1 VKTEPLISPNRDS
14 SPRDQQHMRFI
25 LGFLSAL
32 LGALAGW
39 AGLAALVVMLAG
51 PDRDGGIAMGAFFDI
66 GPIGG
71 VVGLIAGIWLFL
83 RFGLVHAEAPSA
95 GTSGAVPQGKTRL
108 SFPFSVTVVLIVA
121 ILGWWGWYEL
131 IRSPNLSHGFMTLQ
145 VEFRLPAGM
154 SLPDKEEDVHIEVE
168 EASGYA
174 NAMLPPNWR
183 AHDGDRKAIIVTAS
197 LMYKT
202 RHRAVSL
209 TLPGVPTQHWSID
222 LPSDP
227 DPTPG
232 FSPWRVASD
241 GSPVKIEMHFRLSA
255 DR

>member
-1 VKTEPLISPNRDS
+1 
-14 SPRDQQHMRFI
+14 MRFI
-25 LGFLSAL
+25 LGLLSGL

-39 AGLAALVVMLAG
+39 AGLAALVVLLAG
-51 PDRDGGIAMGAFFDI
+51 PDRDGGIAMSAFFDI

-71 VVGLIAGIWLFL
+71 VTGLIAGIWLFM
-83 RFGLVHAEAPSA
+83 RFGLVRNAAPEPPAE
-95 GTSGAVPQGKTRL
+95 TSDATPRRTTQL
-108 SFPFSVTVVLIVA
+108 SFPFAVTVALIVA

-174 NAMLPPNWR
+174 DAMLPPNWR
-183 AHDGDRKAIIVTAS
+183 AHDGDRRAIIATAS

-209 TLPGVPTQHWSID
+209 TLPDVPTQRWSID

-227 DPTPG
+227 APTPG
-232 FSPWRVASD
+232 FSPWRVATG
-241 GSPVKIEMHFRLSA
+241 GSPTKIEMHFRLSA

>member
-1 VKTEPLISPNRDS
+1 
-14 SPRDQQHMRFI
+14 MRLI
-25 LGFLSAL
+25 LGFLSGL

-39 AGLAALVVMLAG
+39 AGLAALIVLLAG

-66 GPIGG
+66 GPVGG
-71 VVGLIAGIWLFL
+71 VIGLIAGVWLFV
-83 RFGLVHAEAPSA
+83 RFGLVRAELPAETSDAAPQHAP
-95 GTSGAVPQGKTRL
+95 RL
-108 SFPFSVTVVLIVA
+108 SFPFSATVALIVA
-121 ILGWWGWYEL
+121 ILGWSGWYEF

-154 SLPDKEEDVHIEVE
+154 SLPDKEEDVRIEFE

-174 NAMLPPNWR
+174 NAMLPANWR
-183 AHDGDRKAIIVTAS
+183 AHDGERRAIIATAL

-209 TLPGVPTQHWSID
+209 TLPDVPTQRWLID

-232 FSPWRVASD
+232 FSPWRVANEPSQA
-241 GSPVKIEMHFRLSA
+241 KIEMHFRLSA

>member
-1 VKTEPLISPNRDS
+1 
-14 SPRDQQHMRFI
+14 MRI
-25 LGFLSAL
+25 VLGVLSAL

-39 AGLAALVVMLAG
+39 SALAALVIMLAG

-71 VVGLIAGIWLFL
+71 VAGLIAGIWLFV
-83 RFGLVHAEAPSA
+83 RFGLVRN
-95 GTSGAVPQGKTRL
+95 AVPLPASETSDAAPRPAARL
-108 SFPFSVTVVLIVA
+108 SLPFAIPVLLVA
-121 ILGWWGWYEL
+121 AGLAWWGWYEF
-131 IRSPNLSHGFMTLQ
+131 IRSPYLSHGFMTLDIQ
-145 VEFRLPAGM
+145 FRLPAGM
-154 SLPDKEEDVHIEVE
+154 TLPDKDEDVRIEVQ
-168 EASGYA
+168 EAHGYA

-183 AHDGDRKAIIVTAS
+183 AHDGDRRAIISSAS

-209 TLPGVPTQHWSID
+209 TLPGLPPQSWPID

-232 FSPWRVASD
+232 FSPWRVASEA
-241 GSPVKIEMHFRLSA
+241 SQAKVEMHFRLRA

>member
-1 VKTEPLISPNRDS
+1 
-14 SPRDQQHMRFI
+14 MRFI
-25 LGFLSAL
+25 LGFLSGL

-71 VVGLIAGIWLFL
+71 VVGLIAGIWLFV
-83 RFGLVHAEAPSA
+83 RFGLVREAKPALA
-95 GTSGAVPQGKTRL
+95 GETLEAAAARVTRL
-108 SFPFSVTVVLIVA
+108 SFPFAITVLLIVA
-121 ILGWWGWYEL
+121 GLGYWGWYEF
-131 IRSPNLSHGFMTLQ
+131 IRSPYLSHGFMRLQ
-145 VEFRLPAGM
+145 VEFRLPPGM
-154 SLPDKEEDVHIEVE
+154 TLPDKEEDVQIQVE
-168 EASGYA
+168 EASGYTE
-174 NAMLPPNWR
+174 AMLPRNWR
-183 AHDGDRKAIIVTAS
+183 AHDGDRKAIIATAS

-209 TLPGVPTQHWSID
+209 TLPGIPTQRWPIE

-232 FSPWRVASD
+232 FSPWRFASD
-241 GSPVKIEMHFRLSA
+241 GSPTGIEMHFSLTA

>member
-1 VKTEPLISPNRDS
+1 
-14 SPRDQQHMRFI
+14 MRI
-25 LGFLSAL
+25 VLGVLSAL

-39 AGLAALVVMLAG
+39 SALAALVIMLAG

-71 VVGLIAGIWLFL
+71 VAGLIAGIWLFV
-83 RFGLVHAEAPSA
+83 RFGLVRN
-95 GTSGAVPQGKTRL
+95 AVPLPASETSDAAPRPAARL
-108 SFPFSVTVVLIVA
+108 SLPFAIPVLLVA
-121 ILGWWGWYEL
+121 AGLAWWGWYEF
-131 IRSPNLSHGFMTLQ
+131 IRSPYLSHGFMTLDIQ
-145 VEFRLPAGM
+145 FRLPTGM
-154 SLPDKEEDVHIEVE
+154 TLPDKDEDVRIEVQ
-168 EASGYA
+168 EAHGYA

-183 AHDGDRKAIIVTAS
+183 AHDGDRRAIISSAS

-209 TLPGVPTQHWSID
+209 TLPGLPPQSWPID

-232 FSPWRVASD
+232 FSPWRVASEA
-241 GSPVKIEMHFRLSA
+241 SQAKVEMHFRLRA

>member
-1 VKTEPLISPNRDS
+1 
-14 SPRDQQHMRFI
+14 M
-25 LGFLSAL
+25 
-32 LGALAGW
+32 
-39 AGLAALVVMLAG
+39 
-51 PDRDGGIAMGAFFDI
+51 
-66 GPIGG
+66 
-71 VVGLIAGIWLFL
+71 
-83 RFGLVHAEAPSA
+83 RFGLVRNAAPEPAAEAPEA
-95 GTSGAVPQGKTRL
+95 APPRATRL
-108 SFPFSVTVVLIVA
+108 SLPFAITVLLAVA
-121 ILGWWGWYEL
+121 LLGYWGWYEL

-154 SLPDKEEDVHIEVE
+154 SLPDNVEDVHIEVE

-183 AHDGDRKAIIVTAS
+183 AHDGDRKAIISTVT

-232 FSPWRVASD
+232 FSPWRTAS
-241 GSPVKIEMHFRLSA
+241 GPSPAAIEMHFRLSA

>member
-1 VKTEPLISPNRDS
+1 
-14 SPRDQQHMRFI
+14 MRFI

-39 AGLAALVVMLAG
+39 SGLAALVVMLAG

-71 VVGLIAGIWLFL
+71 VVGLVAGIWLFM
-83 RFGLVHAEAPSA
+83 RFGLVRNASPAPA
-95 GTSGAVPQGKTRL
+95 GETPGDAAPRARRL
-108 SFPFSVTVVLIVA
+108 SFPLAITVLLIVA
-121 ILGWWGWYEL
+121 VLGYWGWYEL

-145 VEFRLPAGM
+145 IEFRLPLGM
-154 SLPDKEEDVHIEVE
+154 TLPDQEEDVKIEVE

-183 AHDGDRKAIIVTAS
+183 AHDGERKAIISTAS

-232 FSPWRVASD
+232 FSPWRTASEP
-241 GSPVKIEMHFRLSA
+241 SPAGIEMHFRLSA

>member
-1 VKTEPLISPNRDS
+1 
-14 SPRDQQHMRFI
+14 MRI
-25 LGFLSAL
+25 VLGFLSGL

-51 PDRDGGIAMGAFFDI
+51 PDRDGGIAMGAFFNI

-71 VVGLIAGIWLFL
+71 VVGLIAGVWLFV
-83 RFGLVHAEAPSA
+83 RFGLVRNAAPEAPTETSDATPQSSA
-95 GTSGAVPQGKTRL
+95 RL
-108 SFPFSVTVVLIVA
+108 SFPFAVTVLLIVA
-121 ILGWWGWYEL
+121 ILGWWGWYEF

-154 SLPDKEEDVHIEVE
+154 SLPDNVEDVHIEIE
-168 EASGYA
+168 EASGYTD
-174 NAMLPPNWR
+174 AMLPPNWR
-183 AHDGDRKAIIVTAS
+183 AHDGDRKAIISTAS

-209 TLPGVPTQHWSID
+209 TLPGVPTQRWPID

-232 FSPWRVASD
+232 FSPWRASSD
-241 GSPVKIEMHFRLSA
+241 GSPTGIEMHFRLSA

>member
-1 VKTEPLISPNRDS
+1 
-14 SPRDQQHMRFI
+14 MRII
-25 LGFLSAL
+25 LGLLSGL

-71 VVGLIAGIWLFL
+71 VVGLIAGVWLFV
-83 RFGLVHAEAPSA
+83 RFGLVRNAAPEPGDAAESPETAPPRAS
-95 GTSGAVPQGKTRL
+95 RL
-108 SFPFSVTVVLIVA
+108 SFPFAITVLLIVA
-121 ILGWWGWYEL
+121 ALGYWGWYEF
-131 IRSPNLSHGFMTLQ
+131 IRSPNLSHGFMTLAI
-145 VEFRLPAGM
+145 EFRLPPGM
-154 SLPDKEEDVHIEVE
+154 TLPDKEQDVHIEVE
-168 EASGYA
+168 EATGYA

-183 AHDGDRKAIIVTAS
+183 AHDGDRKAIISSAS

-209 TLPGVPTQHWSID
+209 TLPDMPTQHWSID

-232 FSPWRVASD
+232 FSPWRTASEP
-241 GSPVKIEMHFRLSA
+241 SPAKIEMHFRLSA

>member
-1 VKTEPLISPNRDS
+1 
-14 SPRDQQHMRFI
+14 MRII
-25 LGFLSAL
+25 LGFLSGL

-39 AGLAALVVMLAG
+39 SGLAALVVMLAG

-71 VVGLIAGIWLFL
+71 VVGLIAGVWLFV
-83 RFGLVHAEAPSA
+83 RFGLVRDAPPETPAESSDLVQPAQTADAAPPRA
-95 GTSGAVPQGKTRL
+95 TRL
-108 SFPFSVTVVLIVA
+108 SYPFAITVVLIVS

-145 VEFRLPAGM
+145 IEFRLPAGM
-154 SLPDKEEDVHIEVE
+154 TLPEKEEDVQIQVE

-183 AHDGDRKAIIVTAS
+183 AHDGDRKAIISTAS

-209 TLPGVPTQHWSID
+209 TLPGIPTQRWPID

-232 FSPWRVASD
+232 FSPWRTSSD
-241 GSPVKIEMHFRLSA
+241 GSPTKIEMHFRLSA

>member
-1 VKTEPLISPNRDS
+1 
-14 SPRDQQHMRFI
+14 MRII
-25 LGFLSAL
+25 LGFLSGV

-39 AGLAALVVMLAG
+39 SGLAALVVMLAG

-71 VVGLIAGIWLFL
+71 VVGLIAGVWLFV
-83 RFGLVHAEAPSA
+83 RFGLVRDASPQPPAETSDLAPPA
-95 GTSGAVPQGKTRL
+95 QAADAAPHRATRL
-108 SFPFSVTVVLIVA
+108 SFPFAVTVVLIVA

-154 SLPDKEEDVHIEVE
+154 TLPDNEEDVQIQVE
-168 EASGYA
+168 EGSRYA
-174 NAMLPPNWR
+174 NPMLPPNWR
-183 AHDGDRKAIIVTAS
+183 AHDGERRAIISTAS
-197 LMYKT
+197 LMYKA

-209 TLPGVPTQHWSID
+209 TLPGISTQRWSID

-232 FSPWRVASD
+232 FSPWRTASD
-241 GSPVKIEMHFRLSA
+241 GSPTGIEMHFRLSA